1 MNMLKII
8 MFSSERVQRIID
20 AFKLD
25 FFHLHASMEPIS
37 TYLYLRK
44 RVEACVEIEC

>member
-1 MNMLKII
+1 